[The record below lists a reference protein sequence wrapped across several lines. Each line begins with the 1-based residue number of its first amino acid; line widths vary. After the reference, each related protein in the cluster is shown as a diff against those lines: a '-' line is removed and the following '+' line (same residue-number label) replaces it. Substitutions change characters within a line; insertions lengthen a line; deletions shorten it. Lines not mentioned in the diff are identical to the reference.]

1 MLPLHLPLLLEGLGA
16 ADAVVVAAAV
26 VADVLTLNT
35 NVFTRNHLAP
45 VTQIKALQPELRM
58 PMAGHCLDLFME
70 KFRRGN

>member
-16 ADAVVVAAAV
+16 AAAVVVAV

-58 PMAGHCLDLFME
+58 PMAGHCLDLFIE
-70 KFRRGN
+70 KFRRDS